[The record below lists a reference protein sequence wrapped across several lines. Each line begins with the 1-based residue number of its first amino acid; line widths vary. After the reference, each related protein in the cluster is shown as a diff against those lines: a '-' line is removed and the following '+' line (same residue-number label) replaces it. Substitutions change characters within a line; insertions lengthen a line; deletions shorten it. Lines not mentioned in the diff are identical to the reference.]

1 MRLLNYKNLTH
12 SNGKSVNA
20 SKQFGGKSSDRTS
33 ASYGIYKNTKFFHLA
48 VNIRK
53 SRKIITRIDHNN
65 MTRTSPKGIKEATVS
80 YFSSL
85 FTEDVTEKAR
95 MGSDGFSRLSPT
107 QVKQLEQDTTMEEV
121 RQTMWMDRRLQGQM
135 TSLLLL

>member
-65 MTRTSPKGIKEATVS
+65 MTQTSLKGIKEATVS